1 MEGAPGIDLGRR
13 RTVAELLSSGR
24 LTIDE
29 TLPHRPVVST

>member
-24 LTIDE
+24 LTFTI
-29 TLPHRPVVST
+29 LRLA